1 MTQILRLGAITAAG
15 LLAAG
20 LASTAQAQAPSGAT
34 LYHNGIPGKVAAC
47 ASCHGAQAEGGGN
60 GQFPRLAG
68 LPDAYVKL
76 QLQQFRDGKRAN
88 AIMAQTAKSLDDAQL
103 SALASYLAAL
113 KSPQAT
119 APQPTPAAT
128 EAGAMLVAAGNP
140 AKGLPACRDCH
151 GPGLEGGGPDIPPLL
166 GQPAAYL
173 SAQLAAYKSRSRPGG
188 PLDLMHRIASAL
200 DATQMRD
207 VGDYI
212 AALAPRE
219 RPQILRPAKS
229 AWKPHAQSPD
239 SFEPPPVTALPA
251 QPEER
256 DAVLIGEQIFDDTP
270 KYAAKYV
277 GNRLSCR
284 NCHLEQ
290 GRSAVSAPMWAA
302 VPQFPMYRGKNN
314 IVNTLAMRIQG
325 CFRYSEN
332 GIPPPADSTEM
343 VAVLAYMHW
352 MATGLPLGIKPKASG
367 YPKLGAPKEA
377 PSRERGEAVY
387 ASHCAMCHADDGQGR
402 RVAGAQVSPPLWG
415 LYSFNWGAGMHRVE
429 AAAAFVHANMP
440 LGAAGSLTEQQ
451 AWDVAAWLDSQPR
464 PQDPRYDGNLEQ
476 TRKRFHK
483 NHAYDFYGKTVDGL
497 TLGAPETLE
506 QWAKSHP
513 ANGVH

>member
-1 MTQILRLGAITAAG
+1 MTRIFRLGAIAASG

-20 LASTAQAQAPSGAT
+20 LVSTALAQAPNGDAI
-34 LYHNGIPGKVAAC
+34 YHNGIPGKAAAC
-47 ASCHGAQAEGGGN
+47 ASCHGARAEGGGN

-76 QLQQFRDGKRAN
+76 QLQHFRDGKRAN
-88 AIMAQTAKSLDDAQL
+88 AIMAPTAKSLDDAQI

-113 KSPQAT
+113 KAPLT
-119 APQPTPAAT
+119 AAPRPAPAAAK
-128 EAGAMLVAAGNP
+128 AGALLVAAGDP
-140 AKGLPACRDCH
+140 GRGVPACRDCH

-166 GQPAAYL
+166 GQSAAYL
-173 SAQLAAYKSRSRPGG
+173 SAQLAAYKSGSRPGG

-200 DATQMRD
+200 DESQMRD
-207 VGDYI
+207 AGAYI
-212 AALAPRE
+212 AALAPGE
-219 RPQILRPAKS
+219 RPQIPRPAKS

-239 SFEPPPVTALPA
+239 SFVPPPVTALPA

-256 DAVLIGEQIFDDTP
+256 DAVLLGERIFHDTP

-284 NCHLEQ
+284 NCHLEG

-302 VPQFPMYRGKNN
+302 VPRYPMYRGKNKV
-314 IVNTLAMRIQG
+314 VNTLAMRIQG

-332 GIPPPADSTEM
+332 GKPPPAESPAM
-343 VAVLAYMHW
+343 VALLNYMHW

-367 YPKLGAPKEA
+367 YPKLAAPKEA

-387 ASHCAMCHADDGQGR
+387 AAHCAVCHADDGQGR
-402 RVAGAQVSPPLWG
+402 RVAGAQVFPPLWG
-415 LYSFNWGAGMHRVE
+415 PHSFNWGAGMHRVNT
-429 AAAAFVHANMP
+429 AAAFVHANMP
-440 LGAAGSLTEQQ
+440 FGAPGSLTAQQ

-464 PQDPRYDGNLEQ
+464 PQDPRFDGNVEQ
-476 TRKRFHK
+476 TRARFHK
-483 NHAYDFYGKTVDGL
+483 HHAYDFYGQTVDGMI
-497 TLGAPETLE
+497 LGAPGTLE
-506 QWAKSHP
+506 RWAKSHP
-513 ANGVH
+513 ANGAH